1 MVDSLRKNPDNTG
14 TYRHI
19 LKPTRNQN
27 DKKAVIHGLLKK
39 IAQARV
45 LVVGDAML
53 DRYWYGG
60 VERIS
65 PEAPVPVV
73 AVNNS
78 EERPG
83 GAANVASNVA
93 ALGAHCTLLAVT
105 GDDADAD
112 SLTAILKTQGIQ
124 SELLRDKLVSTTVKL
139 RVVSQQ
145 QQLIRIDFEAPA
157 SKDSHRKLLDNY
169 LNRLNEFDVVILSDY
184 GKGGLGDIREMIYAA
199 HKNNVPLVID
209 PKGDDYTPYK
219 GATLITPNRK
229 EFELVAGRYENE
241 AELVEKAKGLVEQLE
256 LEAILVTRSEEGMSL
271 ISRSGDVVHMPARA
285 REVFDVTGA
294 GDTVIAT
301 IATAYAAAAEP
312 ADALHLANI
321 AAGIVVGKLGSA
333 TATPEEISREYERE
347 VS

>member
-1 MVDSLRKNPDNTG
+1 M
-14 TYRHI
+14 
-19 LKPTRNQN
+19 
-27 DKKAVIHGLLKK
+27 
-39 IAQARV
+39 

-73 AVNNS
+73 AVTGV

-83 GAANVASNVA
+83 GAANVASNVT

-112 SLTAILKTQGIQ
+112 CLTTMLESRGIQ
-124 SELLRDKLVSTTVKL
+124 TRLLRDKLVSTTVKL

-157 SKDSHRKLLDNY
+157 SKDARKKMLDGY
-169 LNRLNEFDVVILSDY
+169 LSRLNEFDVVILSDY
-184 GKGGLGDIREMIYAA
+184 GKGGLGDIREMIHAA
-199 HKNNVPLVID
+199 RKKNVPLVID

-229 EFELVAGRYENE
+229 EFERVAGRYQDEG
-241 AELVEKAKGLVEQLE
+241 ELVEKARGLVERLE
-256 LEAILVTRSEEGMSL
+256 LEAILVTRGEEGMSL
-271 ISRSGDVVHMPARA
+271 ISRSGNVVHMPAHA

-301 IATAYAAAAEP
+301 IAAAYAAGGEP

-333 TATPEEISREYERE
+333 TAAPEEINREYERE
-347 VS
+347 EK

>member
-1 MVDSLRKNPDNTG
+1 MTKT
-14 TYRHI
+14 
-19 LKPTRNQN
+19 
-27 DKKAVIHGLLKK
+27 VIPGLLKK
-39 IAQARV
+39 IANARV

-73 AVNNS
+73 AVNSS

-83 GAANVASNVA
+83 GAANVASNVT

-105 GDDADAD
+105 GDDIDAD
-112 SLTAILKTQGIQ
+112 SLTAILKSQGIQ
-124 SELLRDKLVSTTVKL
+124 PELLRDKLVNTTVKL

-157 SKDSHRKLLDNY
+157 SKDTRKKLLDDY

-199 HKNNVPLVID
+199 NKNNVPLVID

-219 GATLITPNRK
+219 GATLITPNRN
-229 EFELVAGRYENE
+229 EFELVAGRYQDE
-241 AELVEKAKGLVEQLE
+241 AELVEKAKGLVVQLE

-271 ISRSGDVVHMPARA
+271 IDRSGNVVHMPARA

-333 TATPEEISREYERE
+333 TATPEEINREYERE
-347 VS
+347 GN

>member
-1 MVDSLRKNPDNTG
+1 MIP
-14 TYRHI
+14 
-19 LKPTRNQN
+19 
-27 DKKAVIHGLLKK
+27 GLIEK

-73 AVNNS
+73 AVTGV

-83 GAANVASNVA
+83 GAANVASNVT
-93 ALGAHCTLLAVT
+93 ALGAHCTLMAVT
-105 GDDADAD
+105 GDDTDAD
-112 SLTAILKTQGIQ
+112 CLATMLESKGIQ
-124 SELLRDKLVSTTVKL
+124 TRLLRDKLVNTTVKL

-145 QQLIRIDFEAPA
+145 QQLIRIDFEAPT
-157 SKDSHRKLLDNY
+157 SKDARNKMLNGY
-169 LNRLNEFDVVILSDY
+169 LSRLNEFDVVILSDY
-184 GKGGLGDIREMIYAA
+184 GKGGLGDIQEMIHAA
-199 HKNNVPLVID
+199 REKNVPLVID
-209 PKGDDYTPYK
+209 PKGDDYESYK

-229 EFELVAGRYENE
+229 EFERVAGRYQDEG
-241 AELVEKAKGLVEQLE
+241 ELVDKARGLVERLE

-271 ISRSGDVVHMPARA
+271 ISRSGNVVHMPARA

-301 IATAYAAAAEP
+301 IAAAYAAGGEP

-333 TATPEEISREYERE
+333 TATPEEIIREYKRE
-347 VS
+347 EK

>member
-1 MVDSLRKNPDNTG
+1 MIP
-14 TYRHI
+14 
-19 LKPTRNQN
+19 
-27 DKKAVIHGLLKK
+27 GLLEK

-73 AVNNS
+73 AVTGV

-83 GAANVASNVA
+83 GAANVASNVT

-112 SLTAILKTQGIQ
+112 CLTTMLESRGIQ
-124 SELLRDKLVSTTVKL
+124 TRLLRDKLVSTTVKL

-157 SKDSHRKLLDNY
+157 SKDARKKMLDGY
-169 LNRLNEFDVVILSDY
+169 LSRLNEFDVVILSDY
-184 GKGGLGDIREMIYAA
+184 GKGGLGDIREMIHAA
-199 HKNNVPLVID
+199 RKKNVPLVID

-229 EFELVAGRYENE
+229 EFERVAGRYQDEG
-241 AELVEKAKGLVEQLE
+241 ELVEKARGLVERLE
-256 LEAILVTRSEEGMSL
+256 LEAILVTRGEEGMSL
-271 ISRSGDVVHMPARA
+271 ISRSGNVVHMPAHA

-301 IATAYAAAAEP
+301 IAAAYAAGGEP

-333 TATPEEISREYERE
+333 TAAPEEINREYERE
-347 VS
+347 EK

>member
-1 MVDSLRKNPDNTG
+1 MIP
-14 TYRHI
+14 
-19 LKPTRNQN
+19 
-27 DKKAVIHGLLKK
+27 ALLDK
-39 IAQARV
+39 IAQAKV
-45 LVVGDAML
+45 LVVGDVML

-73 AVNNS
+73 AVSNA

-83 GAANVASNVA
+83 GAANVASNA
-93 ALGAHCTLLAVT
+93 TALGAHCTLLAVT

-112 SLTAILKTQGIQ
+112 CLTNLLESQGI
-124 SELLRDKLVSTTVKL
+124 EADLLRDKLVNTTVKL

-157 SKDSHRKLLDNY
+157 SKDARIKLLDDY
-169 LNRLNEFDVVILSDY
+169 LDQLNNFDVVILSDY
-184 GKGGLGDIREMIYAA
+184 GKGGLGNIREMIEAA
-199 HKNNVPLVID
+199 RKSGVPLVID
-209 PKGDDYTPYK
+209 PKGDDYTPYI

-229 EFELVAGRYENE
+229 EFEQVVGRYQTED
-241 AELVEKAKGLVEQLE
+241 ELVEKAKQLVEALE

-271 ISRSGDVVHMPARA
+271 ISRSGDIVHMPARA

-301 IATAYAAAAEP
+301 IAAAYAAGGEP
-312 ADALHLANI
+312 TDALHLANI

-333 TATPEEISREYERE
+333 TATSEEVIQEYERE
-347 VS
+347 EK